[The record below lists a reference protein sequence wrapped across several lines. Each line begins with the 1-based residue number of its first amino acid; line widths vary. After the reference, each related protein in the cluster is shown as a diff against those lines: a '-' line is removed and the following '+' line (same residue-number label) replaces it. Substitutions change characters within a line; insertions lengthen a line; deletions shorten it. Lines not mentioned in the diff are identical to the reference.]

1 MSNKNP
7 SRPKQMDDIMFGV
20 FGTGKK
26 KKKKLLPHE
35 EAAKEISKMIEDGI
49 WINLM
54 KQSPK

>member
-26 KKKKLLPHE
+26 KKKLLPHE
-35 EAAKEISKMIEDGI
+35 VAAKRISKLIEEGR
-49 WINLM
+49 L
-54 KQSPK
+54 

>member
-26 KKKKLLPHE
+26 KKKLLPHE
-35 EAAKEISKMIEDGI
+35 EAAKNISKMIEEGI
-49 WINLM
+49 
-54 KQSPK
+54 

>member
-26 KKKKLLPHE
+26 KKKLLPHE
-35 EAAKEISKMIEDGI
+35 EAAKNISKMIEDGI
-49 WINLM
+49 W
-54 KQSPK
+54 K